1 MDADGEAKE
10 RPGRLLTSIK
20 LLAVGE
26 QSAPVVHGQL
36 IALLGLALALDGVG
50 DIDLEVLGGDDANGA
65 RGQGGEKQGCLHG
78 GETWDLG
85 RGRRN
90 EANEA
95 VRKEGRWALGEGDNR
110 ASLRTGGGRER
121 EQNIWPMRNGFRTPW

>member
-1 MDADGEAKE
+1 MRQKSETGC
-10 RPGRLLTSIK
+10 GLVGGLTGIK
-20 LLAVGE
+20 LLAGSK

-78 GETWDLG
+78 GEKLG
-85 RGRRN
+85 RG
-90 EANEA
+90 
-95 VRKEGRWALGEGDNR
+95 
-110 ASLRTGGGRER
+110 
-121 EQNIWPMRNGFRTPW
+121 Q

>member
-1 MDADGEAKE
+1 MRQKSETGC
-10 RPGRLLTSIK
+10 GLVGGLTGIK
-20 LLAVGE
+20 LLAGSE

-78 GETWDLG
+78 GEKLG
-85 RGRRN
+85 RG
-90 EANEA
+90 
-95 VRKEGRWALGEGDNR
+95 
-110 ASLRTGGGRER
+110 
-121 EQNIWPMRNGFRTPW
+121 Q